1 MTDDCALATS
11 YAHTVLSFLV
21 NSTSSECPCFSWREV
36 NSYKKHKLLLFFV
49 PERWTCLYKNRFQVP
64 IFSPAPIPLHTK
76 KKLPDNF
83 ISYLAVWL
91 QISLFP
97 GEERPPAGHMVP
109 LLSFLFLFGLHEKGD
124 HLSLE
129 CLLSFLEMSSSLGQ
143 GEDDHRL
150 KGNHERKLQTNP
162 W

>member
-1 MTDDCALATS
+1 MTDVCALATS
-11 YAHTVLSFLV
+11 YAHTLLSFLV
-21 NSTSSECPCFSWREV
+21 NSSPECPCFSWSEV
-36 NSYKKHKLLLFFV
+36 NSYTKHKLLLSL
-49 PERWTCLYKNRFQVP
+49 CLRDELASTTTDSRYP
-64 IFSPAPIPLHTK
+64 FSPAPIPLHTK
-76 KKLPDNF
+76 KKLPSHF

-150 KGNHERKLQTNP
+150 KGNRERRLQTNP